1 MLTPAF
7 AALYKATAAAGGGVS
22 FAAVSRRPELEY
34 WKAINSVAPPKDP
47 QVLFLLMAEYSNA
60 QLQGEGAEFLSARLK
75 EFGPRLTDSEKALYL
90 SAVGLLRAQHASSV
104 PLIHR
109 VGYVKETVGILES
122 RRVRVSSY
130 PGNPLGPKYHGV
142 RYEPQ
147 RSSGHSSG
155 LGWNRHNDSGC
166 GNHTGAPR
174 CVGRSHARFA

>member
-1 MLTPAF
+1 MLTSAF

-22 FAAVSRRPELEY
+22 SAAVSRRPELEY

-104 PLIHR
+104 PLILSTK
-109 VGYVKETVGILES
+109 VYGMSPSDPLAILPALAGIATMTLAAAMTPA
-122 RRVRVSSY
+122 RRAASLDPMR
-130 PGNPLGPKYHGV
+130 
-142 RYEPQ
+142 
-147 RSSGHSSG
+147 
-155 LGWNRHNDSGC
+155 
-166 GNHTGAPR
+166 A
-174 CVGRSHARFA
+174 